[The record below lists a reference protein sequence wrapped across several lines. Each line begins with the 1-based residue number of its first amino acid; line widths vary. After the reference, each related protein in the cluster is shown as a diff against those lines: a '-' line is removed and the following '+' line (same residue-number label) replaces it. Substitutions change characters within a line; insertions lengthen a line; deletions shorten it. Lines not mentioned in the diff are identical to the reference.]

1 MIKLRDLLNEEFT
14 AINNKSGKT
23 VVFKNKDSRDAAVKA
38 GTHEV
43 PEDEKGGNDEPKG
56 EKPNMFSKDSGYDAP
71 DAKSEPSK
79 YDDSSFWKDDEKS
92 DSTGIDHYDGDT
104 GDFYDDDEDDDDYS
118 EGPRL
123 TSARL
128 DKIETALDDELKLSK
143 RGFSMNRS
151 SGGGGGGFEG
161 PMTISASDADFDSED
176 FAELSIGSPQNDG
189 TFSIVFADAD
199 GMPLFEPNYDALTGD
214 KEVSAEESYKIGK
227 ALMKMPEVQKFLKG
241 GMTRDEFE
249 PIYNKIKGKFSK
261 SSNEGRVRV
270 SEAKATPHLSDNE
283 QKKIAK
289 AIETVTGVSTDYE
302 ITDTRYH
309 TGASDFG
316 LDGGQ
321 DAMLFVGKYDD
332 MYRISVESNGRQYG
346 FEEAKDFNGA
356 MKSAMKLAKKFKRQL
371 TTESKR
377 GRINLT
383 DLLK

>member
-104 GDFYDDDEDDDDYS
+104 GDFYDDDDYS

-161 PMTISASDADFDSED
+161 PLEITHDDADFDNPEKV
-176 FAELSIGSPQNDG
+176 AQLSVGSGENNGKFTIGFTNLDG
-189 TFSIVFADAD
+189 E
-199 GMPLFEPNYDALTGD
+199 PLFNDEYSLTDDDFEPQEAH
-214 KEVSAEESYKIGK
+214 KMAK
-227 ALMKMPEVQKFLKG
+227 AIMKMPEVEKLLKG
-241 GMTRDEFE
+241 ELSIEKFA
-249 PIYNKIKGKFSK
+249 PIYDKLKAKFNK

-321 DAMLFVGKYDD
+321 DTMLFVGKYDGG
-332 MYRISVESNGRQYG
+332 YRISVESNGRQYG

-371 TTESKR
+371 TTESKL
-377 GRINLT
+377 GRIGLM